1 MFIRKKLGQEDR
13 PLIPKNNNEVISVG
27 NKPKIT
33 KEEIKENIKR
43 VYGIDAEDI
52 SYDFLE
58 KFLKYANGH
67 TAHRLK
73 TMKSDANYMEAYK
86 RWKNG
91 EKYATIARDFTDY
104 DGNHIEIERVRERV
118 NQIDVI
124 LNGFRDVRTQEDND
138 TTNVTKEE
146 KRVRKNNKDNTKE
159 DKRDEYEL

>member
-1 MFIRKKLGQEDR
+1 M
-13 PLIPKNNNEVISVG
+13 G